1 MLFAF
6 RHLSPPQT
14 KNGKIS
20 QVTDRERDLTFSNW
34 KPYAYDH
41 FFAFLFSNGSK
52 GKLKWYILVDGS
64 KVVSLFSFFIFLQLL
79 PVFHSFFSPSFSFSA
94 AVCKKLSPKIS
105 STVNESTLRPFSFRP
120 LPNGKRKTLPC

>member
-6 RHLSPPQT
+6 RHLPPPQT

-52 GKLKWYILVDGS
+52 GKLKWYILVDAS
-64 KVVSLFSFFIFLQLL
+64 KVDTRFSFQL
-79 PVFHSFFSPSFSFSA
+79 FHFS
-94 AVCKKLSPKIS
+94 
-105 STVNESTLRPFSFRP
+105 
-120 LPNGKRKTLPC
+120 

>member
-6 RHLSPPQT
+6 RHLPPPQT

-52 GKLKWYILVDGS
+52 GKLKWYILVDAS
-64 KVVSLFSFFIFLQLL
+64 KVDTRFSFQLFHFSPAPPCLSLFFFAFFLL
-79 PVFHSFFSPSFSFSA
+79 FS
-94 AVCKKLSPKIS
+94 CRL
-105 STVNESTLRPFSFRP
+105 
-120 LPNGKRKTLPC
+120 

>member
-6 RHLSPPQT
+6 RHLPPPQT

-52 GKLKWYILVDGS
+52 GKLKWYILVDAS
-64 KVVSLFSFFIFLQLL
+64 KVDTRFSFQLFHFSPAPSCLSLFFFAFFLL
-79 PVFHSFFSPSFSFSA
+79 FS
-94 AVCKKLSPKIS
+94 CRL
-105 STVNESTLRPFSFRP
+105 
-120 LPNGKRKTLPC
+120 